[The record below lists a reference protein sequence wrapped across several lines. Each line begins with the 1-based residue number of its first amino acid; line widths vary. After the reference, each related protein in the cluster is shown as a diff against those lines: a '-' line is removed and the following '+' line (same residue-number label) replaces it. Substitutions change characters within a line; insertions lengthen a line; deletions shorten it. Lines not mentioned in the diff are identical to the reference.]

1 MKKVAYGIILSP
13 KTFEQVVIIN
23 FLYNF
28 LFSQIKKRLWM
39 FYDINQ
45 QHLTQVVST
54 YIKWKILILDIQ

>member
-54 YIKWKILILDIQ
+54 YIKLKILILDIQ